1 MIEKLGLDD
10 MAITKLRQLAA
21 MDRAGYMHANSIIG
35 KCFKK
40 MNDYTVD
47 FPNPARFVVSCVN
60 AAMRQIRDNGS

>member
-1 MIEKLGLDD
+1 LIEKLGLDD

-40 MNDYTVD
+40 MDDYTVPL
-47 FPNPARFVVSCVN
+47 PNPAGFVVSCVN
-60 AAMRQIRDNGS
+60 SAMRHIRNNGS